1 MLKHQFKNHAV
12 STKPW
17 AFLVVFLITF
27 FVIAVVLFVID
38 FVPES
43 STAQNTNVANAST
56 VTLSASA
63 PLASEPTTNTSLTRA
78 ETTYTASQ
86 SVANMPQRIV
96 IPKVGIDISVN
107 NPTQKDIT
115 SLDTAL
121 LKGAVRYP
129 GSALLGENSGMF
141 IFGHQSYL
149 PVVRNQAFKAFNG
162 LQNVRPG
169 DAIIVSSQT
178 IRYHYRAV
186 SIDYVD
192 VDTASIEIGGG
203 AQTLTLVTCDSFG
216 KEKTK
221 RYVVHAEFL
230 YEEPLTQ

>member
-1 MLKHQFKNHAV
+1 MPTHQFKNQAV
-12 STKPW
+12 RTKPW
-17 AFLVVFLITF
+17 AFLVVFLVTF
-27 FVIAVVLFVID
+27 FLISVILFAID

-43 STAQNTNVANAST
+43 PTTQNTNVANAST

-63 PLASEPTTNTSLTRA
+63 PLPSESETRAPITRA
-78 ETTYTASQ
+78 ESTHTASL
-86 SVANMPQRIV
+86 SVANAPQRIV
-96 IPKVGIDISVN
+96 IPKVGIDIDVVN
-107 NPTQKDIT
+107 PIAKDIP

-129 GSALLGENSGMF
+129 GSALLGENSRMF

-169 DAIIVSSQT
+169 DDIIVHSSSA
-178 IRYHYRAV
+178 RYHYRAV

-192 VDTASIEIGGG
+192 VDTASIEIGSG